1 MNQPMNAGKPTVAP
15 ATKASAKTPVKAPG
29 KKKKIA
35 SLDRRKARAGWLF
48 VLPFVVGFVLI
59 YIPIIFESFRY
70 SFYIYKVA
78 SGGALIKTFVGFQN
92 YSDALFSETDF
103 VQTLLTGVKEMLF
116 DIPAILIFS
125 LFIAVILNQKMV
137 GRAAFRAIFFLPVV
151 VSTGLMESIMASS
164 YAASGTSMDVGTE
177 ASATE
182 KIASS
187 LAIEDLLTSV
197 FEGLGF
203 GEGLVKYIVSA
214 VASIS
219 DIVNRSGVQILI
231 FLAALQSISPAIYES
246 CQIDGATSWETFW
259 KITFPMVSPMILV
272 NGVYTIIDNF
282 TTDSNSVMNV
292 IEDTY
297 AGVADGAKHISAAMG
312 WMYFLV
318 VLLFVG
324 ILALIASA
332 FVFYQRRE

>member
-1 MNQPMNAGKPTVAP
+1 MTNQV
-15 ATKASAKTPVKAPG
+15 KAQPKAPVKSAAPG

-35 SLDRRKARAGWLF
+35 SLDRRKARAGWFF
-48 VLPFVVGFVLI
+48 VLPFVIGFILI
-59 YIPIIFESFRY
+59 YIPIIFESVKY
-70 SFYIYKVA
+70 SFFNYTYIY
-78 SGGALIKTFVGFQN
+78 STGETIEEFVGFQH
-92 YSDALFSETDF
+92 YSNALFDEADF
-103 VQTLLTGVKEMLF
+103 VQTLVTGLKEMAF

-151 VSTGLMESIMASS
+151 VSTGLMESIIQTS
-164 YAASGTSMDVGTE
+164 YAASGTGMDLGAE
-177 ASATE
+177 QSATD
-182 KIASS
+182 KVASS
-187 LAIEDLLTSV
+187 LALEKMLASV
-197 FEGLGF
+197 FETLGF
-203 GEGLVKYIVSA
+203 GGGLVTYIVSA

-219 DIVNRSGVQILI
+219 DIINRSGVQILI

-272 NGVYTIIDNF
+272 NAVYTIIDNF

-292 IEDTY
+292 INETY
-297 AGVADGAKHISAAMG
+297 AGATTTAPHVSSAMG

-318 VLLFVG
+318 VLLIVG
-324 ILALIASA
+324 LVAAIFSA
-332 FVFYQRRE
+332 YVFYQRRD

>member
-1 MNQPMNAGKPTVAP
+1 MTNQQKAGTKPAAAP
-15 ATKASAKTPVKAPG
+15 RPA

-48 VLPFVVGFVLI
+48 VLPFVIGFVLL
-59 YIPIIFESFRY
+59 YVPIIFESIKY
-70 SFYIYKVA
+70 SFYNYTVQ
-78 SGGALIKTFVGFQN
+78 GGVMIKNAVGWAN
-92 YSDALFSETDF
+92 YSSALFEDTDF
-103 VQTLLTGVKEMLF
+103 VQTLLGGLKEMAF

-151 VSTGLMESIMASS
+151 VSTGMMESIVTTS
-164 YAASGTSMDVGTE
+164 YLNSGAGMELGMET
-177 ASATE
+177 SATE
-182 KIASS
+182 KMAST
-187 LAIEDLLTSV
+187 LALEGLLERV
-197 FEGLGF
+197 FESLGF
-203 GEGLVKYIVSA
+203 GVGLVEYIATA

-219 DIVNRSGVQILI
+219 TIINRSGVQILI

-292 IEDTY
+292 INETY
-297 AGVADGAKHISAAMG
+297 ASSSSTGKHVSAAMG

-318 VLLFVG
+318 VLLVVG
-324 ILALIASA
+324 LVAAVFSA
-332 FVFYQRRE
+332 YVFYQRRD